1 MNKVKIFSEF
11 NSRLDYKSRQLLE
24 NKINEFGKI
33 NEIICVSL
41 SSEKYGD
48 KHVYIAAVTYKEN

>member
-11 NSRLDYKSRQLLE
+11 NSRLDYKSRQSLE

-33 NEIICVSL
+33 NEIICVNL